1 MGFNLSGLAIN
12 RNFEKDFDKLQEE
25 LGWNLEMQ
33 SEINFE
39 TASSNWKDD
48 GICDAYFS
56 ERGTLLFVSM
66 DRCGESWPLKNYNTL
81 TFVLSEISMAFSF
94 NYCEHGILKR
104 SIMEVEDERLQ
115 DEGER
120 LEVEDRSED
129 TSELI
134 WNQIEVVTGKRF
146 WDIETDEW
154 AVRYLFS
161 KANPIK
167 MGPPKNEMDR
177 TEAVGISSSEV
188 SASPV
193 NTKKWWQFWK

>member
-25 LGWNLEMQ
+25 LGWNLERQ

-56 ERGTLLFVSM
+56 ERGTLLFISM
-66 DRCGESWPLKNYNTL
+66 DRCAESWPLKNYNTL
-81 TFVLSEISMAFSF
+81 TFVLSEISMAFSV
-94 NYCEHGILKR
+94 NYCAHGILKR
-104 SIMEVEDERLQ
+104 SIMEVEGERLQ

-146 WDIETDEW
+146 WDIENDER

-167 MGPPKNEMDR
+167 MGPPRNERDR
-177 TEAVGISSSEV
+177 TEAVGKSSSDV
-188 SASPV
+188 SASLV
-193 NTKKWWQFWK
+193 DTKKWWQFWK